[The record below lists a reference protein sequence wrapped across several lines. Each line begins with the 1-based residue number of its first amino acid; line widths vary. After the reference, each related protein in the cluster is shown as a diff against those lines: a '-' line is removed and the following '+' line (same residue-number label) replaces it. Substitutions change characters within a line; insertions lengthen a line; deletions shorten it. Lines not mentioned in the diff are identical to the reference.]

1 MKMKVDFIFDF
12 ASPNAY
18 FCHRVI
24 PEIEKRTGISFN
36 YVPCLLGGIFKITN
50 NQAPM
55 MAFNGITNK
64 LEYQN
69 IEIQRFIQ
77 KHDLKNFTMNS
88 FFPVMTLQLQR
99 GAIAA
104 KSLNVFD
111 DYIEAIF
118 KGMWEMSLNLADQ
131 EILIELLA
139 TETQIDIPNLI
150 EKMQTQEIK
159 DQLIQNTS
167 SAVERGAFGIPTF
180 FVDDEI
186 FFGKDSLGDL
196 ENFITK

>member
-12 ASPNAY
+12 VSPNAY
-18 FCHRVI
+18 FCHKVI
-24 PEIEKRTGISFN
+24 PEIENRTGISFN

-104 KSLNVFD
+104 KSLNIFD

-196 ENFITK
+196 EDFITK

>member
-1 MKMKVDFIFDF
+1 MKVDFIFDF

-24 PEIEKRTGISFN
+24 PEIEKRTGATFN

-69 IEIQRFIQ
+69 IEIQRFIK
-77 KHDLKNFTMNS
+77 KHNLAHFTMNS

-104 KSLNVFD
+104 MSLNVFD
-111 DYIEAIF
+111 EYLEVIF
-118 KGMWEMSLNLADQ
+118 KGMWEKSLNLADQ
-131 EILIELLA
+131 EVLVNLLT
-139 TETQIDIPNLI
+139 TETQIDISDLV

-167 SAVERGAFGIPTF
+167 NAVERGAFGIPTF
-180 FVDDEI
+180 FADDEI

-196 ENFITK
+196 EEFITK

>member
-1 MKMKVDFIFDF
+1 MKVDFIFDF

-24 PEIEKRTGISFN
+24 PEIEKRTGATFN
-36 YVPCLLGGIFKITN
+36 YIPCLLGGIFKITN

-69 IEIQRFIQ
+69 IEIQRFIK
-77 KHDLKNFTMNS
+77 KHNLAHFTMNS

-104 KSLNVFD
+104 MSLNVFD
-111 DYIEAIF
+111 EYLEAIF
-118 KGMWEMSLNLADQ
+118 KGMWEKSLNLADQ
-131 EILIELLA
+131 DVLVNLLTA
-139 TETQIDIPNLI
+139 ETQIDISNLV

-167 SAVERGAFGIPTF
+167 NAVERGAFGIPTF
-180 FVDDEI
+180 FADDEI

-196 ENFITK
+196 EEFITK

>member
-1 MKMKVDFIFDF
+1 MKVDFIFDF

-24 PEIEKRTGISFN
+24 PEIEKRTGATFN

-69 IEIQRFIQ
+69 IEIQRFIK
-77 KHDLKNFTMNS
+77 KHNLADFTMNS

-104 KSLNVFD
+104 MSLNVFD
-111 DYIEAIF
+111 EYLEAIF
-118 KGMWEMSLNLADQ
+118 KGMWEKGLNLADQ
-131 EILIELLA
+131 EVLINLLTA
-139 TETQIDIPNLI
+139 ETQIDISDLV

-167 SAVERGAFGIPTF
+167 NAVERGAFGIPTF
-180 FVDDEI
+180 FADDEI

-196 ENFITK
+196 EEFITK

>member
-18 FCHRVI
+18 FCHKVI
-24 PEIEKRTGISFN
+24 PEIENRTGISFN

>member
-1 MKMKVDFIFDF
+1 MKVDFIFDF

-24 PEIEKRTGISFN
+24 PEIEKRTGATFN

-69 IEIQRFIQ
+69 IEIQRFIK
-77 KHDLKNFTMNS
+77 KHNLAHFTMNS

-104 KSLNVFD
+104 MSLNVFD
-111 DYIEAIF
+111 EYLEAIF
-118 KGMWEMSLNLADQ
+118 NGMWEKSLNLADQ
-131 EILIELLA
+131 EVLVNLLTA
-139 TETQIDIPNLI
+139 ETQIDISDLV

-167 SAVERGAFGIPTF
+167 NAVERGAFGIPTF
-180 FVDDEI
+180 FADDEI

-196 ENFITK
+196 EEFITK

>member
-1 MKMKVDFIFDF
+1 MKVDFIFDF

-24 PEIEKRTGISFN
+24 PEIEKRTGATFN
-36 YVPCLLGGIFKITN
+36 YIPCLLGGIFKITN

-55 MAFNGITNK
+55 LAFNGITNK

-69 IEIQRFIQ
+69 IEIQRFIK
-77 KHDLKNFTMNS
+77 KHNLAHFTMNS

-196 ENFITK
+196 EDFITK

>member
-1 MKMKVDFIFDF
+1 MKVDFIFDF

-24 PEIEKRTGISFN
+24 PEIEKRTGATFN

-69 IEIQRFIQ
+69 IEIQRFIK
-77 KHDLKNFTMNS
+77 KHNLADFTMNS

-104 KSLNVFD
+104 MSLNVFD
-111 DYIEAIF
+111 EYLEAIF
-118 KGMWEMSLNLADQ
+118 KGMWEKGLNLADQ
-131 EILIELLA
+131 EVLINLLTA
-139 TETQIDIPNLI
+139 ETQINISDLV

-167 SAVERGAFGIPTF
+167 NAVGRGAFGIPTF
-180 FVDDEI
+180 FADDEI

-196 ENFITK
+196 EEFITK

>member
-1 MKMKVDFIFDF
+1 MKVDFIFDF

-24 PEIEKRTGISFN
+24 PEIEKRTGATFN

-69 IEIQRFIQ
+69 IEIQRFIK
-77 KHDLKNFTMNS
+77 KHNLAHFTMNS

-104 KSLNVFD
+104 MSLNVFD
-111 DYIEAIF
+111 EYLEAIF
-118 KGMWEMSLNLADQ
+118 KGMWEKSLNLADQ
-131 EILIELLA
+131 EVLVNLLTA
-139 TETQIDIPNLI
+139 ETQIDISNLV

-167 SAVERGAFGIPTF
+167 NAVERGAFGIPTF
-180 FVDDEI
+180 FADDEI
-186 FFGKDSLGDL
+186 FFGKDSLVDL
-196 ENFITK
+196 EEFITK

>member
-1 MKMKVDFIFDF
+1 MKVDFIFDF

-24 PEIEKRTGISFN
+24 PEIEKRTGATFN
-36 YVPCLLGGIFKITN
+36 YIPCLLGGIFKITN

-55 MAFNGITNK
+55 LAFNGITNK

-69 IEIQRFIQ
+69 IEIQRFIK
-77 KHDLKNFTMNS
+77 KHNLAHFTMNS

-104 KSLNVFD
+104 MSLNVFD
-111 DYIEAIF
+111 EYLEAIF
-118 KGMWEMSLNLADQ
+118 KGMWEKSLNLADQ
-131 EILIELLA
+131 EVLVNLLTA
-139 TETQIDIPNLI
+139 ETQIDISNLV

-167 SAVERGAFGIPTF
+167 NAVERGAFGIPTF
-180 FVDDEI
+180 FAADEI

-196 ENFITK
+196 EEFITK

>member
-1 MKMKVDFIFDF
+1 MKVDFIFDF

-24 PEIEKRTGISFN
+24 PEIEKRTGATFN

-69 IEIQRFIQ
+69 IEIQRFIK
-77 KHDLKNFTMNS
+77 KHNLADFTMNS

-104 KSLNVFD
+104 MSLNVFD
-111 DYIEAIF
+111 EYLETIF
-118 KGMWEMSLNLADQ
+118 KGMWEKGLNLADQ
-131 EILIELLA
+131 EVLINLLTA
-139 TETQIDIPNLI
+139 ETQIDISDLV

-167 SAVERGAFGIPTF
+167 NAVERGAFGIPTF
-180 FVDDEI
+180 FADDEI

-196 ENFITK
+196 EEFITK

>member
-1 MKMKVDFIFDF
+1 MKVDFIFDF

-24 PEIEKRTGISFN
+24 PEIEKRTGATFN

-69 IEIQRFIQ
+69 IEIQRFIK
-77 KHDLKNFTMNS
+77 KHNLADFTMNS

-104 KSLNVFD
+104 MSLNFFD
-111 DYIEAIF
+111 EYLEAIF
-118 KGMWEMSLNLADQ
+118 KGMWEKGLNLADQ
-131 EILIELLA
+131 EVLINLL
-139 TETQIDIPNLI
+139 TEETQIDISDLV
-150 EKMQTQEIK
+150 EKMQTQKIK

-167 SAVERGAFGIPTF
+167 NAVERGAFGIPTF
-180 FVDDEI
+180 FADDEI

-196 ENFITK
+196 EEFITK

>member
-1 MKMKVDFIFDF
+1 MKVDFIFDF

-24 PEIEKRTGISFN
+24 PEIEKRTGATFN

-69 IEIQRFIQ
+69 IEIQRFIK
-77 KHDLKNFTMNS
+77 KHNLAHFTMNS

-104 KSLNVFD
+104 MSLNVFD
-111 DYIEAIF
+111 EYLEAIF
-118 KGMWEMSLNLADQ
+118 KGMWEKSLNLADQ
-131 EILIELLA
+131 EVLVNLLTA
-139 TETQIDIPNLI
+139 ETQIDISNLV

-167 SAVERGAFGIPTF
+167 NAVDRGAFGIPTF
-180 FVDDEI
+180 FADDEI

-196 ENFITK
+196 EEFITK

>member
-1 MKMKVDFIFDF
+1 MKVDFIFDF

-24 PEIEKRTGISFN
+24 PEIEKRTGATFN

-69 IEIQRFIQ
+69 IEIQRFIK
-77 KHDLKNFTMNS
+77 KHNLADFTMNS

-104 KSLNVFD
+104 TSLNVFNE
-111 DYIEAIF
+111 YLEAIF
-118 KGMWEMSLNLADQ
+118 KGMWEKGLNLADQ
-131 EILIELLA
+131 EVLINLL
-139 TETQIDIPNLI
+139 TEETQIDISDLV

-167 SAVERGAFGIPTF
+167 NAVERGAFGIPTF
-180 FVDDEI
+180 FADDEI

-196 ENFITK
+196 EEFITK

>member
-1 MKMKVDFIFDF
+1 MKVDFIFDF

-24 PEIEKRTGISFN
+24 PEIEKRTGATFN

-69 IEIQRFIQ
+69 IEIQRFIK
-77 KHDLKNFTMNS
+77 KHNLADFTMNS

-104 KSLNVFD
+104 MSLNFFD
-111 DYIEAIF
+111 EYLEAIF
-118 KGMWEMSLNLADQ
+118 KGMWEKGLNLADQ
-131 EILIELLA
+131 EVLINLLTA
-139 TETQIDIPNLI
+139 ETQIDISDLV
-150 EKMQTQEIK
+150 EKMQTQKIK

-167 SAVERGAFGIPTF
+167 NAVERGAFGIPTF
-180 FVDDEI
+180 FADDEI

-196 ENFITK
+196 EEFITK

>member
-18 FCHRVI
+18 FCHKVI
-24 PEIEKRTGISFN
+24 PEIENRTGISFN

-104 KSLNVFD
+104 RSLNVFD

-167 SAVERGAFGIPTF
+167 SAVEGGAFGIPTF

-196 ENFITK
+196 EDFITK

>member
-1 MKMKVDFIFDF
+1 MKVDFIFDF

-24 PEIEKRTGISFN
+24 PEIEKRTGATFK

-69 IEIQRFIQ
+69 IEIQRFIK
-77 KHDLKNFTMNS
+77 KHNLAHFTMNS

-104 KSLNVFD
+104 MSLNVFD
-111 DYIEAIF
+111 EYLEAIF
-118 KGMWEMSLNLADQ
+118 KGMWEKSLNLADQ
-131 EILIELLA
+131 EVLVNLLTA
-139 TETQIDIPNLI
+139 ETQIDISNLV

-167 SAVERGAFGIPTF
+167 NAVERGAFGIPTF
-180 FVDDEI
+180 FADDEI

-196 ENFITK
+196 EEFITK

>member
-1 MKMKVDFIFDF
+1 MKVDFIFDF

-24 PEIEKRTGISFN
+24 PEIEKRTGATFN
-36 YVPCLLGGIFKITN
+36 YIPCLLGGIFKITN

-69 IEIQRFIQ
+69 IEIQRFIK
-77 KHDLKNFTMNS
+77 KHNLAHFTMNS

-104 KSLNVFD
+104 MSLNVFD
-111 DYIEAIF
+111 EYLEAIF
-118 KGMWEMSLNLADQ
+118 KGMWEKSLNLADQ
-131 EILIELLA
+131 EVLVNLLTA
-139 TETQIDIPNLI
+139 ETQIDISNLV

-167 SAVERGAFGIPTF
+167 NAVERGAFGIPTF
-180 FVDDEI
+180 FAADQI

-196 ENFITK
+196 EEFITK

>member
-1 MKMKVDFIFDF
+1 MKVDFIFDF

-24 PEIEKRTGISFN
+24 PEIEKRTGATFN

-69 IEIQRFIQ
+69 IEIQRFIK
-77 KHDLKNFTMNS
+77 KHNLAHFTMNS

-104 KSLNVFD
+104 MSLNVFD
-111 DYIEAIF
+111 EYLEAIF
-118 KGMWEMSLNLADQ
+118 KGMWEKSLNLADQ
-131 EILIELLA
+131 EVLVNLLTA
-139 TETQIDIPNLI
+139 ETQIDISNLV

-167 SAVERGAFGIPTF
+167 NAVERGAFGIPTF
-180 FVDDEI
+180 FADDEI

-196 ENFITK
+196 EEFITK

>member
-1 MKMKVDFIFDF
+1 MKVDFIFDF

-24 PEIEKRTGISFN
+24 PEIEKRTGATFN
-36 YVPCLLGGIFKITN
+36 YIPCLLGGIFKITN

-69 IEIQRFIQ
+69 IEIQRFIK
-77 KHDLKNFTMNS
+77 KHNLADFTMNS

-104 KSLNVFD
+104 MSLNVFD
-111 DYIEAIF
+111 EYLEAIF
-118 KGMWEMSLNLADQ
+118 KGMWEKGLNLADQ
-131 EILIELLA
+131 EVLINLLTA
-139 TETQIDIPNLI
+139 ETQIDISDLV

-167 SAVERGAFGIPTF
+167 NAVERGAFGIPTF
-180 FVDDEI
+180 FADDEI

-196 ENFITK
+196 EEFITK

>member
-1 MKMKVDFIFDF
+1 MKVDFIFDF

-24 PEIEKRTGISFN
+24 PEIEKRTGATFN

-69 IEIQRFIQ
+69 IEIQRFIK
-77 KHDLKNFTMNS
+77 KHNLADFTMNS

-104 KSLNVFD
+104 TSLNVFD
-111 DYIEAIF
+111 EYLEAIF
-118 KGMWEMSLNLADQ
+118 KGMWEKGLNLADQ
-131 EILIELLA
+131 EVLINLL
-139 TETQIDIPNLI
+139 TEKTQIDISDLV

-167 SAVERGAFGIPTF
+167 NAVERGAFGIPTF

-196 ENFITK
+196 EEFITK

>member
-1 MKMKVDFIFDF
+1 MKVDFIFDF

-24 PEIEKRTGISFN
+24 PEIENRTGATFN

-69 IEIQRFIQ
+69 IEIQRFIK
-77 KHDLKNFTMNS
+77 KHNLADLTMNS

-104 KSLNVFD
+104 MSLNVFD
-111 DYIEAIF
+111 EYLEGIF
-118 KGMWEMSLNLADQ
+118 KGMWEKGLNLADQ
-131 EILIELLA
+131 EVLINLLTA
-139 TETQIDIPNLI
+139 ETQIDISDLV

-167 SAVERGAFGIPTF
+167 NAVERGAFGIPTF
-180 FVDDEI
+180 FADDEI

-196 ENFITK
+196 EEFITK

>member
-18 FCHRVI
+18 FCHKVI
-24 PEIEKRTGISFN
+24 PEIENRTGISFN

-104 KSLNVFD
+104 KSLNIFH

-196 ENFITK
+196 EDFITK

>member
-1 MKMKVDFIFDF
+1 MKVDFIFDF

-24 PEIEKRTGISFN
+24 PEIEKRTGATFN
-36 YVPCLLGGIFKITN
+36 YIPCLLGGIFKITN

-69 IEIQRFIQ
+69 IEIQRFIK
-77 KHDLKNFTMNS
+77 KHNLADFTMNS

-104 KSLNVFD
+104 TSLNVFD
-111 DYIEAIF
+111 EYLEAIF
-118 KGMWEMSLNLADQ
+118 KGMWEKGLNLADQ
-131 EILIELLA
+131 EVLINLLTA
-139 TETQIDIPNLI
+139 ETQIDISDLV

-167 SAVERGAFGIPTF
+167 NAVERGAFGIPTF
-180 FVDDEI
+180 FADDEI

-196 ENFITK
+196 EEFITK

>member
-1 MKMKVDFIFDF
+1 MKVDFIFDF

-24 PEIEKRTGISFN
+24 PEIEKRTGATFN
-36 YVPCLLGGIFKITN
+36 YIPCLLGGIFKITN

-69 IEIQRFIQ
+69 IEIQRFIK
-77 KHDLKNFTMNS
+77 KHNLAHLTMKS

-104 KSLNVFD
+104 MSLNVFD
-111 DYIEAIF
+111 EYLEAIF
-118 KGMWEMSLNLADQ
+118 KGMWEKSLNLADQ
-131 EILIELLA
+131 EVLVNLLTA
-139 TETQIDIPNLI
+139 ETQIDISNLV

-167 SAVERGAFGIPTF
+167 NAVERGAFGIPTF
-180 FVDDEI
+180 FAADEI

-196 ENFITK
+196 EEFITK

>member
-1 MKMKVDFIFDF
+1 MKVDFIFDF

-24 PEIEKRTGISFN
+24 PEIEKKTGATFN

-69 IEIQRFIQ
+69 IEIQRFIK
-77 KHDLKNFTMNS
+77 KHNLAHFTMNS

-104 KSLNVFD
+104 MSLNVFD
-111 DYIEAIF
+111 EYLEAIF
-118 KGMWEMSLNLADQ
+118 KGMWEKSLNLADQ
-131 EILIELLA
+131 EVLVNLLTA
-139 TETQIDIPNLI
+139 ETQIDISNLV

-167 SAVERGAFGIPTF
+167 NAVERGAFGIPTF
-180 FVDDEI
+180 FADDEI

-196 ENFITK
+196 EEFITK

>member
-1 MKMKVDFIFDF
+1 MKVDFIFDF

-24 PEIEKRTGISFN
+24 PEIEKRTGATFN
-36 YVPCLLGGIFKITN
+36 YLPCLLGGIFKITN

-69 IEIQRFIQ
+69 IEIQRFIK
-77 KHDLKNFTMNS
+77 KHNLADFTMNS

-104 KSLNVFD
+104 TSLNVFD
-111 DYIEAIF
+111 EYLEAIF
-118 KGMWEMSLNLADQ
+118 KGMWEKGLNLADQ
-131 EILIELLA
+131 EVLINLLTA
-139 TETQIDIPNLI
+139 ETQIDISDLV

-167 SAVERGAFGIPTF
+167 NAVERGAFGIPTF
-180 FVDDEI
+180 FADDEI

-196 ENFITK
+196 EEFITK

>member
-1 MKMKVDFIFDF
+1 MKVDFIFDF

-24 PEIEKRTGISFN
+24 PEIEKRTGATFN

-69 IEIQRFIQ
+69 IEIQRFIK
-77 KHDLKNFTMNS
+77 KHNLADFTMNS

-104 KSLNVFD
+104 TSLNVFD
-111 DYIEAIF
+111 EYLEAIF
-118 KGMWEMSLNLADQ
+118 KGMWEKGLNLADQ
-131 EILIELLA
+131 EVLINLLSA
-139 TETQIDIPNLI
+139 ETQIDISDLV

-167 SAVERGAFGIPTF
+167 NAVERGAFGIPTF

-196 ENFITK
+196 EEFITK

>member
-18 FCHRVI
+18 FCHKVI
-24 PEIEKRTGISFN
+24 PEIENRTGISFD

-196 ENFITK
+196 EDFITK

>member
-1 MKMKVDFIFDF
+1 MKVDFIFDF

-24 PEIEKRTGISFN
+24 PEIEKRTGATFN

-69 IEIQRFIQ
+69 IEIQRFIK
-77 KHDLKNFTMNS
+77 KHNLADFTMNS

-104 KSLNVFD
+104 TSLNVFD
-111 DYIEAIF
+111 EYLEAIF
-118 KGMWEMSLNLADQ
+118 KGMWEKGLNLADQ
-131 EILIELLA
+131 EVLINLL
-139 TETQIDIPNLI
+139 TEETQIDISDLV

-167 SAVERGAFGIPTF
+167 NAVERGAFGIPTF
-180 FVDDEI
+180 FADDEI

-196 ENFITK
+196 EEFITK

>member
-1 MKMKVDFIFDF
+1 MKVDFIFDF

-24 PEIEKRTGISFN
+24 PEIEKRTGATFN

-69 IEIQRFIQ
+69 IEIQRFIK
-77 KHDLKNFTMNS
+77 KHNLAHFTMNS

-104 KSLNVFD
+104 MSLNVFD
-111 DYIEAIF
+111 EYLEAIF
-118 KGMWEMSLNLADQ
+118 KGMWEKSLNLADQ
-131 EILIELLA
+131 EVLVNLLTA
-139 TETQIDIPNLI
+139 ETQIDISDLV
-150 EKMQTQEIK
+150 ERMQTQEIK

-167 SAVERGAFGIPTF
+167 NAVERGAFGIPTF
-180 FVDDEI
+180 FADDEI

-196 ENFITK
+196 EEFITK

>member
-196 ENFITK
+196 EDFITK

>member
-1 MKMKVDFIFDF
+1 MKVDFIFDF

-24 PEIEKRTGISFN
+24 PEIEKRTGATFN

-69 IEIQRFIQ
+69 IEIQRFIK
-77 KHDLKNFTMNS
+77 KHNLADFTMNS

-104 KSLNVFD
+104 TSLNVFNE
-111 DYIEAIF
+111 YLEAIF
-118 KGMWEMSLNLADQ
+118 KGMWEKGLNLADQ
-131 EILIELLA
+131 EVLINLLTA
-139 TETQIDIPNLI
+139 ETQIDISDLV

-167 SAVERGAFGIPTF
+167 NAVERGAFGIPTF

-196 ENFITK
+196 EEFITK